1 MGFWPPLTFG
11 AREAPVKPTQI
22 ALKKKKTY
30 LSFRRLVCKH
40 HSLVNML
47 SNNSLL
53 IPKSI
58 TVSDVATLNVGSL
71 EGISIALGIGA
82 IASIGLAIKGL
93 FIYYIKYRAPKERP
107 INTLMLYDTVSIY
120 LVYRNFHTSCNL
132 WVHM

>member
-1 MGFWPPLTFG
+1 
-11 AREAPVKPTQI
+11 
-22 ALKKKKTY
+22 
-30 LSFRRLVCKH
+30 
-40 HSLVNML
+40 ML

-107 INTLMLYDTVSIY
+107 INTLMLYDTVSTYYDFRTACI
-120 LVYRNFHTSCNL
+120 T
-132 WVHM
+132 